1 MFNRVLFG
9 FLALLLFSV
18 CNASAQVICPLSGTS
33 SSKLVCLL
41 PQVYGPWALNG
52 VPAPNQNQS
61 ALYTNGHQGH
71 FENGL
76 LTSLG
81 PINDAVGI
89 QVSQLPLAS
98 PSSGI
103 SFIYDTSLKTFTP
116 STDESLGPILGER
129 ASTIGRNKLFVGFSY
144 QYFNFSSVDGQSL
157 NDIPAVFQHMS
168 VPVPNG
174 DGLPACSNQTA
185 LPTVEPC
192 VVRDFIQT
200 VNSISLRVNQF
211 TVYATYG
218 ITRHMDLSVAIPIL
232 NVRMGVVSNATI
244 VQNSIAPTSGFPG
257 TPYPSNAWHQFN
269 PSLPQCLA
277 QGKGTLAEGAC
288 LNATFPS
295 SGSSTGIGD
304 VTFRYKYKVYDGERA
319 GFAFGAD
326 IRVPTGDAQNFLGSG
341 STGVKPFGVFS
352 YRSRVSPHAEVGYEV
367 NGGSI
372 LAGDFIGSGA
382 TGAKG
387 SMPNRFIYVV
397 GADAYLVKRVTAAF
411 DIYGQR
417 LFSAQ
422 ELVSRPFTDL
432 GNCAGPTDST
442 GAQCGTYAAGT
453 THPNFIGT
461 TGDYNITDASLGLKF
476 RPYRNLVMT
485 ANVLL
490 KLDSGGLRSKA
501 VPLIGASYNF

>member
-1 MFNRVLFG
+1 MAKRVLLG
-9 FLALLLFSV
+9 ALALLLFSV
-18 CNASAQVICPLSGTS
+18 GSASAQVICPLSGTS
-33 SSKLVCLL
+33 SAKLVCLL
-41 PQVYGPWALNG
+41 PQVYGPWGLNASTNSI
-52 VPAPNQNQS
+52 PS
-61 ALYTNGHQGH
+61 DLLTNGHQGH
-71 FENGL
+71 FQDAF
-76 LTSLG
+76 LTSFG

-103 SFIYDTSLKTFTP
+103 SFIYDTALKTFTP

-144 QYFNFSSVDGQSL
+144 QYFNFSSVDGHDL
-157 NDIPAVFQHMS
+157 NNIPAVFQHES

-174 DGLPACSNQTA
+174 DSLPACSNQTA
-185 LPTVEPC
+185 LPMTEPC

-200 VNSISLRVNQF
+200 TTSISLKVNQYSI
-211 TVYATYG
+211 YATYG
-218 ITRHMDLSVAIPIL
+218 ITRHMDISVAIPIL

-244 VQNSIAPTSGFPG
+244 ISNSVAPTANGFP
-257 TPYPSNAWHQFN
+257 SNIYHQFN
-269 PSLPQCLA
+269 PNLQQCA
-277 QGKGTLAEGAC
+277 GTPATVAC
-288 LNATFPS
+288 LNATFNN
-295 SGSSTGIGD
+295 SGTATGIGD

-326 IRVPTGDAQNFLGSG
+326 FRVPTGDAQNFLGSG

-372 LAGDFIGSGA
+372 LAGDFIGSSA

-387 SMPNRFIYVV
+387 AMPNRFIYIV
-397 GADAYLVKRVTAAF
+397 GADAYLVKRLTAAF

-417 LFSAQ
+417 LFTAP
-422 ELVSRPFTDL
+422 ELVSRPYTDL

-442 GAQCGTYAAGT
+442 GAQCGTYTPGT
-453 THPNFIGT
+453 SHPNFTGT
-461 TGDYNITDASLGLKF
+461 TADYNITNASLGLKF
-476 RPYRNLVMT
+476 RPYRNLVIT
-485 ANVLL
+485 GNVLL

-501 VPLIGASYNF
+501 VPLVGVSYNF

>member
-1 MFNRVLFG
+1 MAKRVLLG
-9 FLALLLFSV
+9 ALALLLFSV
-18 CNASAQVICPLSGTS
+18 GSASAQVICPLSGTS
-33 SSKLVCLL
+33 SAKLVCLL
-41 PQVYGPWALNG
+41 PQVYGPWGLNASTNST
-52 VPAPNQNQS
+52 PS
-61 ALYTNGHQGH
+61 DLLTNGHQGH
-71 FENGL
+71 FQDAF
-76 LTSLG
+76 LTSFG

-103 SFIYDTSLKTFTP
+103 SFIYDTALKTFTP

-144 QYFNFSSVDGQSL
+144 QYFNFNSVDGHDL

-185 LPTVEPC
+185 LQSTEPC

-200 VNSISLRVNQF
+200 TTSISLKVNQYSL
-211 TVYATYG
+211 YATYG
-218 ITRHMDLSVAIPIL
+218 ITRHMDISVAIPIL

-244 VQNSIAPTSGFPG
+244 VPNSVAPTSGFPG

-269 PSLPQCLA
+269 PILPQCTA
-277 QGKGTLAEGAC
+277 QNKGTVAEGAC
-288 LNATFPS
+288 LNVTFND
-295 SGSSTGIGD
+295 SGTATGIGD

-372 LAGDFIGSGA
+372 LAGDFIGSSA

-387 SMPNRFIYVV
+387 AMPNRFIYIV
-397 GADAYLVKRVTAAF
+397 GADAYIVKRLTAAF

-417 LFSAQ
+417 LFSAP
-422 ELVSRPFTDL
+422 ELVSRPATDL

-442 GAQCGTYAAGT
+442 GAQCGTYTPGT
-453 THPNFIGT
+453 SHPNFTGT
-461 TGDYNITDASLGLKF
+461 TADYNITNASLGLKF
-476 RPYRNLVMT
+476 RPFRNLVIT
-485 ANVLL
+485 GNVLL
-490 KLDSGGLRSKA
+490 KLDNGGLRSKV
-501 VPLIGASYNF
+501 VPLVGVSYNF